1 MYQGALVKVLRIYEN
16 NVSIQLSNAFF
27 DQFYMEMNAFAND
40 VFGYEQMLESNEKG
54 KKREMIKKILGKF
67 KMNGASL
74 EKFKEVHHTTTHS
87 NSDFEILLELVIDN
101 FVTIMVNGNLRV
113 SDPAYYL
120 PYQLFME
127 HMDQMNTKK

>member
-1 MYQGALVKVLRIYEN
+1 MYQGALVKVLSIYEN

-27 DQFYMEMNAFAND
+27 GQFYMEMNAFAND

-74 EKFKEVHHTTTHS
+74 EKFKGNKNIHKIKLEFEFLDLFCLFLIFFRSTPHN
-87 NSDFEILLELVIDN
+87 NSF
-101 FVTIMVNGNLRV
+101 
-113 SDPAYYL
+113 
-120 PYQLFME
+120 QL
-127 HMDQMNTKK
+127 